1 MPMPIEE
8 NLSQTNLEVLSNF
21 LIKFREAKQ
30 EENLSNY
37 VIKYSNAIN
46 GNTGLINFYLS
57 STYIENSTHYELQNI
72 WLCKFSLNGTQN
84 VAITW
89 NDFDYQTKIA
99 SCEQGGTFSL
109 IKDRS
114 QATTSGKRTASN
126 LYQDNYLDYLHYNTL
141 EVQPSPSPSEEPE
154 EPSEEGTIEST
165 TLLILISAILMLIV
179 MYKYIKGLF
188 DK

>member
-8 NLSQTNLEVLSNF
+8 DLSQTNLEVLSNF

-37 VIKYSNAIN
+37 VIRYSNAIN
-46 GNTGLINFYLS
+46 GNTGLINFYAS
-57 STYIENSTHYELQNI
+57 SSYIESNDYYELQNK
-72 WLCKFSLNGTQN
+72 WLCRFSLNETQD

-89 NDFDYQTKIA
+89 ENFDYQTKIS
-99 SCEQGGTFSL
+99 SCEYGGTFSL

-114 QATTSGKRTASN
+114 QATTSGKRSVSN

-141 EVQPSPSPSEEPE
+141 EVQPSPSLSPDPE
-154 EPSEEGTIEST
+154 EPNEEGTIEST
-165 TLLILISAILMLIV
+165 TLLILIAGILMLIV